1 MEVLMKKKGLWANI
15 EAKRNRIASGS
26 SERMRSP
33 GSKGAPTDKA
43 LKQSARPVKMKRGGM
58 ATKGCGAM
66 MAGKRKNFT
75 VA

>member
-1 MEVLMKKKGLWANI
+1 MKKKGLWANI

-26 SERMRSP
+26 PEKMRSP

-43 LKQSARPVKMKRGGM
+43 LKQSARSAKMKDGGM

-66 MAGKRKNFT
+66 MSGKRKNFT